1 LNSRGA
7 MHHWFACPSAPWGAC
22 DLKTSAVGRLATSA
36 RLTTLKSVDL
46 KPDDRYLCV
55 LCALCDS
62 VVKRRKIPAPVARP
76 DNFFYFRLNF
86 ALMLIKDVSI
96 LQSGQ
101 LLPGRDIL
109 IDEGR
114 IANVGPDLKDESN
127 DEVIDGHGKLAIPGL
142 INGHTHLAMTL
153 LRGYADDMEL
163 MPWLQEKIW
172 PLEAN
177 LTEEDVRWGV
187 KLGCLEQIRSG
198 ITCYNDMYYF
208 PDTAAQATREMGLR
222 AFISGVVFD
231 MKPEMLAQVE
241 PFIRRWKGDELI
253 TPAVGPH
260 AAYTC
265 SEETLLKAGDIADRH
280 DAMIHIHLSETRE
293 EVDGFLLSR
302 GKSPVEYLDSLGL
315 VNERLAA
322 VHCVWLSPEDCYL
335 LAERKANVVNCTVS
349 NLKLTSGI
357 APLNTMMKADVNVCL
372 GTDGASS
379 NNNLNLFGEM
389 KTAAIVQKN
398 AYHTP
403 AAFTAEQ
410 VWRLATE
417 NASRAFRLNL
427 GLHQGALADLALI
440 DLQKPWFCPQS
451 NIISHLVYS
460 MTGGVDTTIVNGKV
474 LMREGVIPGETE
486 ILEKAQERF
495 LRLTS

>member
-1 LNSRGA
+1 
-7 MHHWFACPSAPWGAC
+7 
-22 DLKTSAVGRLATSA
+22 LATSA
-36 RLTTLKSVDL
+36 QPFTFASVDL
-46 KPDDRYLCV
+46 KPDDPPRLGNLFISHRYF
-55 LCALCDS
+55 S
-62 VVKRRKIPAPVARP
+62 
-76 DNFFYFRLNF
+76 
-86 ALMLIKDVSI
+86 LMLIKNVSI
-96 LQSGQ
+96 LHSGQ

-109 IDEGR
+109 IEEGK
-114 IANVGPDLKDESN
+114 IAKIDRDLKNESDD
-127 DEVIDGHGKLAIPGL
+127 DEVIDGRGKLAIPGL

-172 PLEAN
+172 PLEAKI
-177 LTEEDVRWGV
+177 TEEDVSWGV
-187 KLGCLEQIRSG
+187 KLGCLELIRFG

-208 PDTAAQATREMGLR
+208 PDTTAQATKEMGLR

-241 PFIRRWKGDELI
+241 PFIRRWQGDELI

-265 SEETLLKAGDIADRH
+265 SEETLLKAKEIADRH

-293 EVDGFLLSR
+293 EVDGFVLSK
-302 GKSPVEYLDSLGL
+302 GKSPVEYLDSLGML
-315 VNERLAA
+315 NERLAA
-322 VHCVWLSPEDCYL
+322 VHCVWLSLEDCYL
-335 LAERKANVVNCTVS
+335 LAERKANVVSCTVS

-357 APLNTMMKADVNVCL
+357 APLNTMMKANVNVCL

-379 NNNLNLFGEM
+379 NNNLSLFEEM
-389 KTAAIVQKN
+389 KTTAIVQKN

-403 AAFTAEQ
+403 AAFSAEQ

-417 NASRAFRLNL
+417 NAARAFRLNM
-427 GLHQGALADLALI
+427 GLRPGALADLVLI
-440 DLQKPWFCPQS
+440 DLQKPWFCPQT

-474 LMREGVIPGETE
+474 LMRDGVIPGEAE
-486 ILEKAQERF
+486 IMEKAQERF